1 MNELTYQVVLLSIPI
16 ILTVAT
22 FYISK
27 AINVWQEGKD
37 LSNLILIGQIVVKSV
52 EQTWNG
58 ISSELKLK
66 KAIDLLR
73 KMGIDG
79 TDEQLEAIIEATV
92 QGLTANK
99 IINTHK

>member
-1 MNELTYQVVLLSIPI
+1 MQVVLLSIPL

-22 FYISK
+22 FYVSK

-66 KAIDLLR
+66 KAIELMR

-79 TDEQLEAIIEATV
+79 TDEQLTTIIESTV
-92 QGLTANK
+92 KHLTSIK
-99 IINTHK
+99 LINTDKEKTTD